1 MISLT
6 MNESQV
12 CVRGAAFRRR
22 AAAQGRFPRF
32 HASPGMYNT
41 KKGCFRMNAEKRRR
55 LERQA
60 MEIRITGLKMVEKA
74 HSGHIGGAFS
84 MSELMSVLYFDKM
97 NIRPEEPK
105 WEDRDRFVLSKG
117 HCTVALY
124 PTLALRGFFDVSVL
138 DTFRKIGGHL
148 SGHAEMKYV
157 PGVDM
162 STGSLGQGFSTAVGM
177 AAGGKLAGKDF
188 TVYAIMGDGEIQEG
202 QIWEACMYAGAK
214 GLDNLIGI
222 VDSNKVQLDGTVKE
236 ILDTGD
242 LVKKFESFGF
252 FVKSIDGHD
261 VEAISAAIDRAKAEK
276 GRPSM
281 IIANTV
287 KGKCIS
293 FMEGKCEWHGKT
305 PNEEQFKAA
314 FDELYARAAEL
325 EG

>member
-1 MISLT
+1 
-6 MNESQV
+6 MN
-12 CVRGAAFRRR
+12 CKRVR
-22 AAAQGRFPRF
+22 Q
-32 HASPGMYNT
+32 
-41 KKGCFRMNAEKRRR
+41 

-60 MEIRITGLKMVEKA
+60 MELRITGLKMVQKA

-84 MSELMSVLYFDKM
+84 MSELMSVLYFEKM
-97 NIRPEEPK
+97 NIRPEDPA

-124 PTLALRGFFDVSVL
+124 PTLALRGFFDVSLL
-138 DTFRKIGGHL
+138 DTFRSIDGHL
-148 SGHAEMKYV
+148 SGHAEMRHV

-177 AAGGKLAGKDF
+177 AAGGKLAGRDF
-188 TVYAIMGDGEIQEG
+188 TVYAIMGDGEIEEG
-202 QIWEACMYAGAK
+202 QIWEACMYAGAH

-236 ILDTGD
+236 VLDTGD
-242 LVKKFESFGF
+242 LVRKYESFGF
-252 FVKSIDGHD
+252 FTQSIDGHN
-261 VEAISAAIDRAKAEK
+261 VEEIARAIDRAKAEK

-287 KGKCIS
+287 KGKGIS
-293 FMEGKCEWHGKT
+293 FMEGKSEWHGKT

-314 FDELYARAAEL
+314 FDELYARLAEL
-325 EG
+325 ED

>member
-1 MISLT
+1 MEKLYGKQLEIMAYRARLLGLDAVHT
-6 MNESQV
+6 
-12 CVRGAAFRRR
+12 AA
-22 AAAQGRFPRF
+22 
-32 HASPGMYNT
+32 
-41 KKGCFRMNAEKRRR
+41 
-55 LERQA
+55 
-60 MEIRITGLKMVEKA
+60 
-74 HSGHIGGAFS
+74 SGHIGGSLSA
-84 MSELMSVLYFDKM
+84 VDAITTLYFNVM
-97 NIRPEEPK
+97 NIDPK
-105 WEDRDRFVLSKG
+105 NPRWDGRDRFVLSKG
-117 HCTVALY
+117 HCTPALY
-124 PTLALRGFFDVSVL
+124 PVLALRGFFPTEEL
-138 DTFRKIGGHL
+138 KLFRSIKGHI
-148 SGHAEMKYV
+148 SGHAEMRHV

-252 FVKSIDGHD
+252 FVQSIDGHD